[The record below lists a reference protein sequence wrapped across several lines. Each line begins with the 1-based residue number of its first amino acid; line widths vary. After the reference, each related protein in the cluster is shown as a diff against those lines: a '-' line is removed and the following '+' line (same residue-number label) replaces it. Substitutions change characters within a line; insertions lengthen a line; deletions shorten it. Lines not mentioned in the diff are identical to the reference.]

1 MQIFP
6 EKYDQLMLSADERSF
21 LRTVE
26 RTFSEDDHAYFVLR
40 INPRKKVSSA
50 GKAELFHLLVFHEGI
65 ILFYFLENADSSN
78 AIAILN
84 GIMQAQVIRFM
95 ESDIKNCL
103 CKSRYLTNERGE
115 LQYSVK
121 VCFVLPCLERSAVFR
136 RAPKLQLPESEFLFQ
151 EDIQKIREDRAE
163 AIKRL
168 LMPQKTIGDNEDI
181 VNSIFQ
187 RLCPEI
193 TIPKKVLV
201 EAPEAVSFQDN
212 PLTEA
217 DRSVKSYRLDKRQ
230 IDIVNR
236 IAPGHQLILACA
248 GSGKSVLLI
257 AKCFKLAALNP
268 TKQFLITCYNKNL
281 CNYYQWAIAQAGF
294 TDRNVKC
301 TTFLGLCNQLLDSN
315 QIAKP
320 HSSTAN
326 DEYYRKLFSA
336 AKNALW
342 SKRIKERFFGIFID
356 EVQIFEPEWYR
367 FCFQLLQSKKPNEY
381 YFTIA
386 GDKSQDIKN
395 RIKSGNAPWQG
406 GGEGYPEYRGK
417 SIAIEINY
425 RNSKPIN
432 LAIDRFVSCAKEYG
446 EQIGADLTSDPELFL
461 RGVSVR
467 DGKKPTLIELSQYS
481 NEREVEAIVREI
493 QRLLDLGLSEV
504 DIAVILYNQSY
515 SKLNWIIPG
524 WETRDYHLLGLLK
537 NAFERNDWEP
547 PAVLTS
553 TNSQGETYGS
563 RRGVTITTIEGA
575 LGLDFQAVILAGLR
589 PLGAYE
595 GVVTE
600 SQFFQGSEEERRE
613 KREAY
618 KKYINLIYT
627 GCTRARDELSIV
639 LSAPKG
645 SSVYMDIIR
654 RSIGEET

>member
-6 EKYDQLMLSADERSF
+6 EKYDQLMLSVDERSF
-21 LRTVE
+21 LRTIE
-26 RTFSEDDHAYFVLR
+26 HAFSEDDNVYFVLHV
-40 INPRKKVSSA
+40 NPRKRVSSA
-50 GKAELFHLLVFHEGI
+50 GKAELFNLLVLHEGI
-65 ILFYFLENADSSN
+65 ILFYFLGNVDSSS

-84 GIMQAQVIRFM
+84 GMMQAQVIRRM
-95 ESDIKNCL
+95 EDDIKNCL

-115 LQYSVK
+115 SQYSVK
-121 VCFVLPCLERSAVFR
+121 VCLVLPGLEHSAVSH
-136 RAPKLQLPESEFLFQ
+136 RAPKLQLPESVVLFK

-163 AIKRL
+163 AVKRL
-168 LMPQKTIGDNEDI
+168 LMPQKTIGYDEEI
-181 VNSIFQ
+181 VNCIFQ

-193 TIPKKVLV
+193 TIPKRVWA
-201 EAPEAVSFQDN
+201 EAQEAVSFQDN

-315 QIAKP
+315 LITKP
-320 HSSTAN
+320 YSGAMN
-326 DEYYRKLFSA
+326 DEYYHKLFSA

-432 LAIDRFVSCAKEYG
+432 MAIDRFVSFAKEYG

-467 DGKKPTLIELSQYS
+467 EGRDPTLIELSKYS
-481 NEREVEAIVREI
+481 NEGEVEAIVREI

-537 NAFERNDWEP
+537 NAFERKDWEP

-553 TNSQGETYGS
+553 ANSQGETYGS
-563 RRGVTITTIEGA
+563 RRGVTIATIEGA

-595 GVVTE
+595 KVVKKD
-600 SQFFQGSEEERRE
+600 QFFQGSEEDRRE
-613 KREAY
+613 KRDAY
-618 KKYINLIYT
+618 KKYINLVYT

-645 SSVYMDIIR
+645 CSVYMDIIR